1 LVITK
6 THPSGST
13 TKESKI
19 RSPPRKKES
28 EETMNR
34 HLICILA
41 FGLLLNG
48 SLLMAR
54 EIRQERLSLL
64 SETVRLTGQETFVL
78 TSDLKHRQAACEERA
93 AKAKDDCELPVVHFQ
108 LGSAELSETE
118 QKSLLAALAHYAIA
132 SGTGLI
138 VTGHT
143 CSLGTE
149 ERNSVLSQ
157 ERAKQVAAVL
167 RAHGYTVSEIAAMG
181 SQQPLPGNKDLA
193 SNRRVELAVIEP

>member
-1 LVITK
+1 
-6 THPSGST
+6 
-13 TKESKI
+13 
-19 RSPPRKKES
+19 
-28 EETMNR
+28 MNL

-41 FGLLLNG
+41 LGLLLNG

-78 TSDLKHRQAACEERA
+78 TSDLKHRQAPCEERA

-118 QKSLLAALAHYAIA
+118 QKSLLAALARCAIA
-132 SGTGLI
+132 SGIGLI

-149 ERNSVLSQ
+149 ERNRVLSQ
-157 ERAKQVAAVL
+157 ERAEQVGAVI
-167 RAHGYTVSEIAAMG
+167 RSHGYTVFEVVAMG
-181 SQQPLPGNKDLA
+181 SQQPLPGNEHLA
-193 SNRRVELAVIEP
+193 SNRRVELAFTQP